1 MKLLLTTIAA
11 VLLVGCGVSEKK
23 DIWNAAAA
31 GDTNTIE
38 LLVALGQNV
47 NAKTKF
53 METPLH
59 FPAENGQKE
68 VAELLID
75 KGTVVNAKNLM
86 SE

>member
-1 MKLLLTTIAA
+1 M
-11 VLLVGCGVSEKK
+11 
-23 DIWNAAAA
+23 AA
-31 GDTNTIE
+31 GAD
-38 LLVALGQNV
+38 V

-68 VAELLID
+68 FAELLID